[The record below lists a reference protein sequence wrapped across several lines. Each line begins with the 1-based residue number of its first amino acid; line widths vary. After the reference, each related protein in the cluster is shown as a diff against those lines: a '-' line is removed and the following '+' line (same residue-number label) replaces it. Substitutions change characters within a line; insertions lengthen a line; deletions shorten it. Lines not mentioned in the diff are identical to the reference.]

1 MTLPE
6 TFDFTQS
13 NLQDYI
19 DCPYRFYLRYIRHA
33 KWPALVVDDAL
44 EFEQRGQAG
53 GRFHRLIQQYLLGI
67 PEESLTD
74 QAAAD
79 PDSDIMVWW
88 EDFLQTVPPLLEGSR
103 FVETTLSSGLAGH
116 RLVAKF
122 DLVLD
127 QPSGKLV
134 IFDWKTGRRLPKVE
148 WLRERIQTRLYRF
161 LLVRS
166 GGILSGQ
173 PETSPENI
181 EMNYWFASH
190 PEVPI
195 SLPYTNEQYEQ
206 DLTFFTGLVQEIVD
220 LPEGGFSR
228 TGDLSKCRYCV
239 YRSHCDRGTV
249 AGNLDEFDDFEPENQ
264 ENDAELDFDQ
274 IEEIAF

>member
-1 MTLPE
+1 MSLSE

-19 DCPYRFYLRYIRHA
+19 DCPYRFYLRYVRHA

-44 EFEQRGQAG
+44 EFEQRGQTG

-79 PDSDIMVWW
+79 PSPEMMAWW
-88 EDFLQTVPPLLEGSR
+88 EDFLQYVPHLLEGSR
-103 FVETTLSSGLAGH
+103 FVETILSAGLTGH
-116 RLVAKF
+116 RLVAKY
-122 DLVLD
+122 DLVLV

-134 IFDWKTGRRLPKVE
+134 IFDWKTSRRRPKE
-148 WLRERIQTRLYRF
+148 QWLAERIQTRLYRF
-161 LLVRS
+161 LLAQS
-166 GGILSGQ
+166 GSVLNGAAETL
-173 PETSPENI
+173 PEQI
-181 EMNYWFASH
+181 EMNYWFTSQAEL
-190 PEVPI
+190 PV
-195 SLPYTNEQYEQ
+195 SLPYSGDQYQQ
-206 DLTFFTGLVQEIVD
+206 DLAFFTDLIEEIAELPAEAFPRTAD
-220 LPEGGFSR
+220 LA
-228 TGDLSKCRYCV
+228 KCRYCV

-249 AGNLDEFDDFEPENQ
+249 AGNLDEFEDFEPTTLE
-264 ENDAELDFDQ
+264 EDDDLDFDQ